1 MRMIFGL
8 SLNLYEKLFFNPLPF
23 LERLKTNLLQVLMTT
38 HHRDIIFNLVYFDDE
53 IKVETFEGEFR
64 NLMVLINEKI
74 YIEDFG
80 ECKGIG
86 RCGTCL
92 IEVEGL
98 NIMAEEMDRN
108 EKSTLKKCAVQKP
121 NLRLSCQV
129 MINSALNDSTIKIV
143 EEREDVR

>member
-1 MRMIFGL
+1 MMDR
-8 SLNLYEKLFFNPLPF
+8 N
-23 LERLKTNLLQVLMTT
+23 
-38 HHRDIIFNLVYFDDE
+38 RDINFTILYNDEE
-53 IKVETFEGEFR
+53 IKVSTYEGEFR

-74 YIEDFG
+74 YVEDFG

-92 IEVEGL
+92 IVAEGL
-98 NIMAEEMDRN
+98 NNSVNVMERN
-108 EKSTLKKCAVQKP
+108 EKSTLQKCAAQYK

-129 MINSALNDSTIKIV
+129 MINYGLQNAVIKIV

>member
-1 MRMIFGL
+1 
-8 SLNLYEKLFFNPLPF
+8 
-23 LERLKTNLLQVLMTT
+23 MTT
-38 HHRDIIFNLVYFDDE
+38 HHRDIIFNLVYLDE
-53 IKVETFEGEFR
+53 TIKVETYEGEFR
-64 NLMVLINEKI
+64 NLMVLINEKL
-74 YIEDFG
+74 YVEDFG

-98 NIMAEEMDRN
+98 NIGSMELDRN
-108 EKSTLKKCAVQKP
+108 EKSTLQKCAVKGI

-129 MINSALNDSTIKIV
+129 MINSALHGATITIV

>member
-1 MRMIFGL
+1 
-8 SLNLYEKLFFNPLPF
+8 
-23 LERLKTNLLQVLMTT
+23 MTT
-38 HHRDIIFNLVYFDDE
+38 HQRDIIFNLVYLDE
-53 IKVETFEGEFR
+53 TITVATYEGEFR

-74 YIEDFG
+74 YVEDFG

-98 NIMAEEMDRN
+98 PVEFMKMDRN
-108 EKSTLKKCAVQKP
+108 EKSTLQKCAVKGK
-121 NLRLSCQV
+121 NLRLSCQI
-129 MINSALNDSTIKIV
+129 MINSALHNATIKVV

>member
-1 MRMIFGL
+1 MDQH
-8 SLNLYEKLFFNPLPF
+8 
-23 LERLKTNLLQVLMTT
+23 ERN
-38 HHRDIIFNLVYFDDE
+38 IIFTLNYFDEE
-53 IKVETFEGEFR
+53 ISIETYEGEFR

-74 YIEDFG
+74 YVEDFG

-92 IEVEGL
+92 VEVDGL
-98 NIMAEEMDRN
+98 DASASEMERN
-108 EKSTLKKCAVQKP
+108 EKSTLAKCALKKE

-129 MINSALNDSTIKIV
+129 MINSALKNATIKIV